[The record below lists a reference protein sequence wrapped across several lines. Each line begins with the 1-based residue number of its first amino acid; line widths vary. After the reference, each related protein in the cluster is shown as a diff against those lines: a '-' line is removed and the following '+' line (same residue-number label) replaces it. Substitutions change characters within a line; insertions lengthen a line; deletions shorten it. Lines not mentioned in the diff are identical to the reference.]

1 MKIHWYY
8 CKYSTIKVSINRI
21 RVILFQWG
29 EKPTL
34 DVHSGDSP
42 AFCGRDSVL
51 AQPGSPLGQRRS
63 VCASGVTGI
72 TETPGSYAA
81 CTLPAP
87 PARGTACRC
96 WRVSAGCTGCDDAA
110 RRESRAPNT
119 SPRMTTSIPRS
130 PAAFLQDTREWWGLL
145 AKSVVVQE
153 NMFVYVDGWCA
164 WLNKTNR
171 PLSPR
176 RLTGFTFTK

>member
-1 MKIHWYY
+1 MWRYIDITVNTAPLKSLLTEYESFFSSEERSRRWT
-8 CKYSTIKVSINRI
+8 STRA
-21 RVILFQWG
+21 
-29 EKPTL
+29 T
-34 DVHSGDSP
+34 
-42 AFCGRDSVL
+42 RDSVL

-63 VCASGVTGI
+63 VCARGVTGI

-96 WRVSAGCTGCDDAA
+96 WRVSTGCTGCDDAA

-119 SPRMTTSIPRS
+119 GPRMTTSIPRS

-145 AKSVVVQE
+145 AKSVVWKQSFRRTCLF
-153 NMFVYVDGWCA
+153 MWMVDVHG
-164 WLNKTNR
+164 
-171 PLSPR
+171 
-176 RLTGFTFTK
+176 